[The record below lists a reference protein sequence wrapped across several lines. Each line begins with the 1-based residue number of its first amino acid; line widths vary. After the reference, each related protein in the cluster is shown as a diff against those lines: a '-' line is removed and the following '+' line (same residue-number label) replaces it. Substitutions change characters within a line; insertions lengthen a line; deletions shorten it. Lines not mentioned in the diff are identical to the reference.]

1 MPNDNRPVDLLRDPK
16 GVYGIGITHEDVRE
30 QESSCYEHLILRSDV
45 LADSAV
51 FPIENRE
58 TLLHTLPKHCFMS
71 TYEWKLHEVMVAEAF
86 NGPISGG
93 TGRLRCAT
101 AARSD
106 AFATGRWQTGRRT
119 SYGPHASLRPLVL
132 LPSQTGP
139 GESRA
144 RAAARQSRHELNDC
158 PPS

>member
-58 TLLHTLPKHCFMS
+58 TLLHTLPKHCFMP
-71 TYEWKLHEVMVAEAF
+71 TYEWKLHEVMVAEALKR
-86 NGPISGG
+86 NP
-93 TGRLRCAT
+93 RN
-101 AARSD
+101 
-106 AFATGRWQTGRRT
+106 RT
-119 SYGPHASLRPLVL
+119 R
-132 LPSQTGP
+132 
-139 GESRA
+139 
-144 RAAARQSRHELNDC
+144 
-158 PPS
+158 